1 MTLLKKFSAYIKI
14 TRPLNT
20 AITFCVVVVA
30 ILISQKYPTK
40 ISLIL
45 LASLTAAL
53 TAAAGNVI
61 NDLFD
66 IETDKTAHPDR
77 VLTKGTLTKTEA
89 KSEYFLLNS
98 IAAIIAVSL
107 STTPFVIVLLSI
119 SLLYIYSAYLKKII
133 LVGNITVAAL
143 AGLAFIYGGV
153 VTNNPKAAVI
163 PAFFAF
169 FINLIREIV
178 KDIQDIDGDKKQKII
193 TFPVRYGIQP
203 AKKSAAILIIILI
216 AFTFYPFI
224 FQVYKIEFF
233 VIVMIFV
240 NPVFII
246 CVKNLLQ
253 KKAADIALTSN
264 LLKLNMI
271 IGLIAIYLG
280 N

>member
-153 VTNNPKAAVI
+153 VANNPKAAVI

-203 AKKSAAILIIILI
+203 AKKSAAILIIILM

>member
-153 VTNNPKAAVI
+153 VANNPKAAVI

-203 AKKSAAILIIILI
+203 AKKSAAILIIILM

-264 LLKLNMI
+264 LLKSNMI

>member
-119 SLLYIYSAYLKKII
+119 SLLYIYSAYLKRII

-153 VTNNPKAAVI
+153 VANNPKAAVI

>member
-119 SLLYIYSAYLKKII
+119 SLLYIYSAYLKRII

-203 AKKSAAILIIILI
+203 AKKSAAILIIILM

>member
-203 AKKSAAILIIILI
+203 AKKSAAILIIILM

>member
-119 SLLYIYSAYLKKII
+119 SLLYIYSAYLKRII

-253 KKAADIALTSN
+253 KKAADIALTCN

>member
-153 VTNNPKAAVI
+153 VANNPKAAVI

-264 LLKLNMI
+264 LLKSNMI

>member
-153 VTNNPKAAVI
+153 VANNPKAAVI

-178 KDIQDIDGDKKQKII
+178 KDIQDIDGDKKQNII

-264 LLKLNMI
+264 LLKFNMI

>member
-253 KKAADIALTSN
+253 KKAADIALTCN

>member
-119 SLLYIYSAYLKKII
+119 SLLYIYSAYLKRII

-264 LLKLNMI
+264 LLKSNMI

>member
-40 ISLIL
+40 ISFIL

-119 SLLYIYSAYLKKII
+119 SLLYIYSAYLKRII

-253 KKAADIALTSN
+253 KKAADIALTCN

>member
-119 SLLYIYSAYLKKII
+119 SLLYIYSAYLKRII

>member
-264 LLKLNMI
+264 LLKSNMI

>member
-178 KDIQDIDGDKKQKII
+178 KDIQDIDGDKKQNII

-253 KKAADIALTSN
+253 KKAADIALTCN

>member
-1 MTLLKKFSAYIKI
+1 MTLLNKFSAYIKI

-30 ILISQKYPTK
+30 ILISQEYPTK

-45 LASLTAAL
+45 LASLAAAL
-53 TAAAGNVI
+53 TAAAGNII
-61 NDLFD
+61 NDIFD

-107 STTPFVIVLLSI
+107 SPAPFVIVLLSI

-133 LVGNITVAAL
+133 LVGNIAVAAL

-153 VTNNPKAAVI
+153 VVNNPGAAVI

-178 KDIQDIDGDKKQKII
+178 KDIQDIDGDEKQKII
-193 TFPVRYGIQP
+193 TFPVRFGIQS
-203 AKKSAAILIIILI
+203 AKKLAAVLIIILT

-240 NPVFII
+240 NPVFVI

-253 KKAADIALTSN
+253 KKTADIALTSN

-271 IGLIAIYLG
+271 IGLIAIYLA

>member
-119 SLLYIYSAYLKKII
+119 SLLYIYSAYLKRII

-153 VTNNPKAAVI
+153 VANNPKAAVI

-253 KKAADIALTSN
+253 KKAADIALTCN

>member
-153 VTNNPKAAVI
+153 VANNPKAAVI

>member
-153 VTNNPKAAVI
+153 VANNPKAAVI

-178 KDIQDIDGDKKQKII
+178 KDIQDIGGDKKQKII

>member
-153 VTNNPKAAVI
+153 VANNPKAAVI

-253 KKAADIALTSN
+253 KKAADIALTCN

>member
-203 AKKSAAILIIILI
+203 AKKSAAILIIILM

-264 LLKLNMI
+264 LLKSNMI

>member
-119 SLLYIYSAYLKKII
+119 SLLYIYSAYLKRII

-153 VTNNPKAAVI
+153 VANNPKAAVI

-264 LLKLNMI
+264 LLKSNMI

>member
-119 SLLYIYSAYLKKII
+119 SLLYIYSAYLKRII

-178 KDIQDIDGDKKQKII
+178 KDIQDIDGDKKQNII

-253 KKAADIALTSN
+253 KKAADIALTCN

>member
-119 SLLYIYSAYLKKII
+119 SLLYIYSAYLKRII

-153 VTNNPKAAVI
+153 VANNPKAAVI

-203 AKKSAAILIIILI
+203 AKKSAAILIIILM

>member
-40 ISLIL
+40 ISFIL

-119 SLLYIYSAYLKKII
+119 SLLYIYSAYLKRII